1 MKLISTKTHGMIDYL
16 TAGMLLAA
24 PRLLGWNSSV
34 TRLLTG
40 AALGTV
46 GYSLLTRYELG
57 AFKILP
63 MPAHLGLD
71 AMQGVLLG
79 AAPLFLNARPPVA
92 VSLAGIGL
100 FELAVTLSSETKP
113 RPNGT
118 MMSDDGKVWK
128 G

>member
-1 MKLISTKTHGMIDYL
+1 MKLISTKTHGMLDYL

-24 PRLLGWNSSV
+24 PRLLGWNNDV

-71 AMQGVLLG
+71 AVQGVLLG
-79 AAPLFLNARPPVA
+79 VAPLFLNIQPPVA
-92 VSLAGIGL
+92 ASLAGMGL
-100 FELAVTLSSETKP
+100 FELAVTLNSETEP
-113 RPNGT
+113 RPNGIL
-118 MMSDDGKVWK
+118 MSDNGKGQK